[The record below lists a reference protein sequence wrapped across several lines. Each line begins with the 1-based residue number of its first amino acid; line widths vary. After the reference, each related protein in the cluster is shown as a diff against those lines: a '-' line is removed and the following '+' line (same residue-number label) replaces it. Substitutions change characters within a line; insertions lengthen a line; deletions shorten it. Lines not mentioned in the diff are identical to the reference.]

1 MHDQLGVHELD
12 GVDCLTRDELN
23 GGLGELAILVDVFVE
38 RLAGYVLHDERAD
51 LAAAAA
57 ELELDTKQAHYVRM
71 IQVEESLE
79 FAAKQ
84 HVGLLHELVV
94 AQHEL
99 ALDGDELVLAVAAV
113 AVVARRARQVDHAER
128 ALAEYLKGR
137 VLVCHLARRLE
148 HACLQKCTHTLTYMI
163 LTFL

>member
-99 ALDGDELVLAVAAV
+99 ASVHGANPSGHGRGRHGVAQLLRFAVQLVEILQIDGYLTVRDEQTLACG
-113 AVVARRARQVDHAER
+113 Q
-128 ALAEYLKGR
+128 YLKNVIER
-137 VLVCHLARRLE
+137 VASAE
-148 HACLQKCTHTLTYMI
+148 
-163 LTFL
+163 